1 VTSRVFEEVY
11 ADAAM
16 DRECPNCQAPPHR
29 WCKRPNGETR
39 PIPCI
44 ARMRIAAPP
53 AGRTRRCP
61 PSPPEPEPCAA
72 LANPTRS
79 FSEPIHQPHNTEE

>member
-1 VTSRVFEEVY
+1 MRSRVFEEVY

-16 DRECPNCQAPPHR
+16 DLECPNCQAPPHR

-44 ARMRIAAPP
+44 ARMRIAAVQ
-53 AGRTRRCP
+53 RRYS
-61 PSPPEPEPCAA
+61 PSPPDAEPQAA
-72 LANPTRS
+72 PNHPTRS
-79 FSEPIHQPHNTEE
+79 FSEPLHPHDDTQE

>member
-1 VTSRVFEEVY
+1 MRSRVFEEVY

-44 ARMRIAAPP
+44 ARMRIAAPS
-53 AGRTRRCP
+53 AGQRRYP
-61 PSPPEPEPCAA
+61 PSPLDVEHQAVPTH
-72 LANPTRS
+72 PTRS
-79 FSEPIHQPHNTEE
+79 YSEPIHQPDDTED

>member
-1 VTSRVFEEVY
+1 MRSRVFEEVY

-16 DRECPNCQAPPHR
+16 DRECPNCQETPHR

-44 ARMRIAAPP
+44 ARMRIAVRSADRP
-53 AGRTRRCP
+53 RRCSPTP
-61 PSPPEPEPCAA
+61 PDVEPQTAPAR
-72 LANPTRS
+72 PTRS
-79 FSEPIHQPHNTEE
+79 FSEPIHQTEDQR

>member
-1 VTSRVFEEVY
+1 MTSQVFVEVY
-11 ADAAM
+11 TDAAM

-44 ARMRIAAPP
+44 ARMRIA
-53 AGRTRRCP
+53 
-61 PSPPEPEPCAA
+61 PSPPDVEHQAV
-72 LANPTRS
+72 LAHLTRS
-79 FSEPIHQPHNTEE
+79 FSEPIHQPDNTEE